1 MSESF
6 LVPSVLY
13 GQDHVQFLEQLT
25 DEAFWEF
32 AATCARNPSSQ
43 QMQIEEYIICRVGGS
58 VECLIALAE
67 LHAVVPA
74 PSRFS
79 LLPAAPAWMLGI
91 TAWTDKLL
99 AVVDLGAYLTRS
111 SACLSPYSTMLL
123 IQYEQ
128 HLLGLATSIT
138 GTLAHLD
145 ATRVVP
151 LPEQTD
157 GSFFIPCP
165 GAFRGIYNRDQEE
178 QGNKNIDR
186 DKQEVMPLLVLNIP
200 AILADIVRYP
210 TSQTGSLYTY

>member
-1 MSESF
+1 MSEPF

-32 AATCARNPSSQ
+32 AATCARHPSSR
-43 QMQIEEYIICRVGGS
+43 QMQTEEYVICRIGGS

-67 LHAVVPA
+67 LHAVVPS

-99 AVVDLGAYLTRS
+99 AVVDLGAYLTQS
-111 SACLSPYSTMLL
+111 SAGLSPYGTMLL
-123 IQYEQ
+123 VRYEQ

-138 GTLAHLD
+138 GTLIHLD
-145 ATRVVP
+145 AARIAQ

-157 GSFFIPCP
+157 DTFFTPCP
-165 GAFRGIYNRDQEE
+165 GAFKGIYNRDQDE
-178 QGNKNIDR
+178 QNNKNS
-186 DKQEVMPLLVLNIP
+186 DKGRREEMPLLVLNIP
-200 AILADIVRYP
+200 AILADIVKYP
-210 TSQTGSLYTY
+210 TG

>member
-6 LVPSVLY
+6 LVSSVLY

-32 AATCARNPSSQ
+32 AVTCARNPSSQ
-43 QMQIEEYIICRVGGS
+43 QMQTEEYVICHIGGS

-67 LHAVVPA
+67 LHTVVPS
-74 PSRFS
+74 PSSFS

-91 TAWTDKLL
+91 TAWKDKLL

-111 SACLSPYSTMLL
+111 SAGLSPYSTMLL
-123 IQYEQ
+123 VRYEH

-138 GTLAHLD
+138 GTLVHLD
-145 ATRVVP
+145 AARVIP

-157 GSFFIPCP
+157 GSFFTPCP
-165 GAFRGIYNRDQEE
+165 GAFKGIYNRDQDE
-178 QGNKNIDR
+178 QDEQDNKNIDKGKR
-186 DKQEVMPLLVLNIP
+186 EEMPLLVLNIP

-210 TSQTGSLYTY
+210 TG